1 MALILPT
8 YYGLDKNPDPG
19 PWYVVRSES
28 DSIGTLEVAEHVVP
42 VFRCNTLEEAEAY
55 IKRKAIEELYPLGYE
70 FWDTKDKNM
79 KILKLKADRVTPAI
93 LSANVKKQ
101 YIIFGLFSKREAN
114 AMKFV
119 GWSE

>member
-1 MALILPT
+1 MALILPK
-8 YYGLDKNPDPG
+8 YYGRDKNPDPG

-28 DSIGTLEVAEHVVP
+28 DTIGTLEVAEHVVP
-42 VFRCNTLEEAEAY
+42 VYRCMTLDEAECY
-55 IKRKAIEELYPLGYE
+55 IKKKAIEELYPLGYK

-79 KILKLKADRVTPAI
+79 KILKYYPDPAAPV
-93 LSANVKKQ
+93 LLNTRKQ
-101 YIIFGLFSKREAN
+101 YVIFGLFSKKEAN